1 MSQVT
6 FHCPLKDTARP
17 TMLAGLSPRQ
27 FSLEEHMYIM
37 PCLKNLLHFP
47 THHNQL
53 PKAHA
58 EGQGIEQLLRLF
70 CKAMTVRQTE
80 QRSPLRNGEDT
91 GLEITKGSVWK
102 PTLLL
107 SKNQAWSHAFHAHC
121 PLRLCFYSYSKPSA
135 EETIGLHQ
143 HAEDTVSLHCC
154 HPSKH
159 THDFMPPAPSP
170 QLEGNEQGM
179 ADMALLGWSESE
191 VLGESGL
198 GKGGNSIEQCCEK
211 DPEEFSRWAAC
222 VCKGG
227 ILRVRK
233 PQNQRGREG

>member
-27 FSLEEHMYIM
+27 FSLEEQIYIM

-80 QRSPLRNGEDT
+80 QRSPLRNWEDT

-107 SKNQAWSHAFHAHC
+107 PKN
-121 PLRLCFYSYSKPSA
+121 
-135 EETIGLHQ
+135 
-143 HAEDTVSLHCC
+143 
-154 HPSKH
+154 
-159 THDFMPPAPSP
+159 
-170 QLEGNEQGM
+170 
-179 ADMALLGWSESE
+179 
-191 VLGESGL
+191 
-198 GKGGNSIEQCCEK
+198 
-211 DPEEFSRWAAC
+211 
-222 VCKGG
+222 
-227 ILRVRK
+227 
-233 PQNQRGREG
+233 